1 MVQQMYQFQETAL
14 ASEEGLNAAII
25 LNDGLSPPQRTVSST
40 GTPRQEQLRAIKSQQ
55 ISLSRE
61 REKAFQGMQSWP
73 GATIPIDRATARGG
87 SEDLEQQN
95 GQAATADWME
105 DTNPSTSI
113 MFGLFTSF
121 CEVRRQVTK
130 SLTLNRRQSIA
141 FWLICRQLDQVRRD
155 EHCTAQLCL
164 FIGGNEGTGKSRVIA
179 AIAELFVSS
188 SAGLRIDGQAKMD
201 WQEKYALIIDE
212 VGMLGA
218 RMLYAVN
225 VQLRRLREST
235 EDFGDIPVIIFCG
248 DFHQF
253 RPVQDKSGQYCSQAQ
268 ASHAGKATASVSSSK
283 DNTTSPTSCGGSS
296 PWWCPRKKFVPRK
309 IHDYAGS

>member
-1 MVQQMYQFQETAL
+1 
-14 ASEEGLNAAII
+14 
-25 LNDGLSPPQRTVSST
+25 
-40 GTPRQEQLRAIKSQQ
+40 
-55 ISLSRE
+55 
-61 REKAFQGMQSWP
+61 
-73 GATIPIDRATARGG
+73 
-87 SEDLEQQN
+87 
-95 GQAATADWME
+95 
-105 DTNPSTSI
+105 
-113 MFGLFTSF
+113 
-121 CEVRRQVTK
+121 
-130 SLTLNRRQSIA
+130 
-141 FWLICRQLDQVRRD
+141 
-155 EHCTAQLCL
+155 
-164 FIGGNEGTGKSRVIA
+164 
-179 AIAELFVSS
+179 
-188 SAGLRIDGQAKMD
+188 MD